1 MSPDAL
7 QASSHP
13 ACWPPHHMSR
23 TIFSQGD
30 IYIPWERFCRYGG
43 APEWVAAA
51 SRPPEAASAFGP
63 AMPRGPEA
71 SEASVQVWVGS
82 QLFQA
87 DRALLVEHCGFFR
100 GLFRSGMREARA
112 AEVRLGVLS
121 PDGFCT
127 ALRVLR
133 GERPALEAADE
144 LLQAVAAP
152 SQAPAWALPGAQP
165 SVGQLRAAVRRR
177 RRLRL
182 HDVFRSARLFI
193 RDGAR
198 ELAAE
203 WRCPRPALRGGAA
216 ASSYVA
222 VSTHAPAPGF
232 LEDASRTMCY
242 LDEEE
247 DAWRTLAALPLEAST
262 LLAGVATLGNKLYIV
277 GGVRG
282 PHKEI
287 CVVVELGFCYDPRA
301 RRSSFPSP
309 HQPRYDTALVG
320 FDGHLYA
327 IGGEFQ
333 RMPMSSVER
342 YDPAAGCWSFVAD
355 LPQPAAGVPC
365 AQARGRLFVCLW
377 RPADTT
383 AVVEYTVQGDTWLPV
398 AELRRPQSYGHCMV
412 AHRDSLYVVRNGPKD
427 DFLHCAI
434 DCLNLATGQWTALP
448 GQFVNSKGALFTAVV
463 RGDTVY
469 TVNRMFTLLYAI
481 EDGTWRLLREQA
493 GFPRP
498 GSLQTFL
505 LRLPPGSRG
514 PVASTTPEL

>member
-1 MSPDAL
+1 
-7 QASSHP
+7 
-13 ACWPPHHMSR
+13 MSR
-23 TIFSQGD
+23 TIFSRGD
-30 IYIPWERFCRYGG
+30 IYSPREVFSGAGGGGQSLQPVTPGPQRQPALRF
-43 APEWVAAA
+43 
-51 SRPPEAASAFGP
+51 
-63 AMPRGPEA
+63 AMPPDFA
-71 SEASVQVWVGS
+71 APVQVWVGG

-87 DRALLVEHCGFFR
+87 DRTLLVEHCGFFR

-121 PDGFCT
+121 ASGFLT
-127 ALRVLR
+127 TLQVLR
-133 GERPALEAADE
+133 GEQPALADAEA
-144 LLQAVAAP
+144 LLQAVECAAFL
-152 SQAPAWALPGAQP
+152 QAPALARFLEHILTSDNCAL
-165 SVGQLRAAVRRR
+165 LCDAAAAFG
-177 RRLRL
+177 LL
-182 HDVFRSARLFI
+182 DVFHSAALFI

-203 WRCPRPALRGGAA
+203 LVLPEARAYVAALRP
-216 ASSYVA
+216 SSYVA
-222 VSTHAPAPGF
+222 LSAHTPAPGF

-247 DAWRTLAALPLEAST
+247 DAWRTLASLPLEAST
-262 LLAGVATLGNKLYIV
+262 MLAGVATLGNKLYIV

-282 PHKEI
+282 AHKE
-287 CVVVELGFCYDPRA
+287 VVELGFCYDPDDGTWRE
-301 RRSSFPSP
+301 FPSP
-309 HQPRYDTALVG
+309 HQPRYDVALAG
-320 FDGHLYA
+320 FDGRLYA

-333 RMPMSSVER
+333 RTPMSSVER
-342 YDPAAGCWSFVAD
+342 YDPASECWSFVAD

-365 AQARGRLFVCLW
+365 AQACGRLFVCLW

-383 AVVEYTVQGDTWLPV
+383 AVVEYAARADAWLPV

-412 AHRDSLYVVRNGPKD
+412 AHRDSLYVVRNGPSD

-434 DCLNLATGQWTALP
+434 DCLNLVTGQWTALP

-463 RGDTVY
+463 RGDIVY

-481 EDGTWRLLREQA
+481 EGGTWRLLREKA

-498 GSLQTFL
+498 GSLQTFF
-505 LRLPPGSRG
+505 LRLPPSRLG

>member
-1 MSPDAL
+1 MPQGPGAL
-7 QASSHP
+7 
-13 ACWPPHHMSR
+13 
-23 TIFSQGD
+23 
-30 IYIPWERFCRYGG
+30 
-43 APEWVAAA
+43 
-51 SRPPEAASAFGP
+51 
-63 AMPRGPEA
+63 
-71 SEASVQVWVGS
+71 VQVWVGS

-112 AEVRLGVLS
+112 AEVRLGALS
-121 PDGFCT
+121 PDGFRT
-127 ALRVLR
+127 TLRVLH
-133 GERPALEAADE
+133 GERPALAAPDE
-144 LLQAVAAP
+144 LLQAVECAAFLQTP
-152 SQAPAWALPGAQP
+152 TLARFLEHSLTSDNCAL
-165 SVGQLRAAVRRR
+165 LCDAAAAFG
-177 RRLRL
+177 L
-182 HDVFRSARLFI
+182 HDVFHSAALFI
-193 RDGAR
+193 RDGAH

-203 WRCPRPALRGGAA
+203 LALPEARAYVAALRP
-216 ASSYVA
+216 SSYVA
-222 VSTHAPAPGF
+222 VSTHAPARGF
-232 LEDASRTMCY
+232 LEDASRTVCY

-262 LLAGVATLGNKLYIV
+262 LLAGVGTLGNKLYIV

-282 PHKEI
+282 PNKE
-287 CVVVELGFCYDPRA
+287 VVELGFCYDPDGGTWRE
-301 RRSSFPSP
+301 FPSP
-309 HQPRYDTALVG
+309 RQPRYDMALAG

-327 IGGEFQ
+327 IGGEYQ
-333 RMPMSSVER
+333 RMTMSFVER
-342 YDPAAGCWSFVAD
+342 YDPAASCWSFVAN

-383 AVVEYTVQGDTWLPV
+383 TVVEYTVRADAWLPV
-398 AELRRPQSYGHCMV
+398 AELRHPQSYGHCMV

-469 TVNRMFTLLYAI
+469 TVNRVFTLLYAI
-481 EDGTWRLLREQA
+481 EGGTWRLLREKA

-498 GSLQTFL
+498 GSLRTVL
-505 LRLPPGSRG
+505 LRLPPGAG
-514 PVASTTPEL
+514 GQVASMTPAL